1 MTFKFLNPGLSSTDK
16 FHSGKRANIM
26 LVRGT
31 YRLYWSLDV
40 NIMIRLCMLDG
51 LSSMTLIRGNTTG
64 RSSANLAG

>member
-1 MTFKFLNPGLSSTDK
+1 
-16 FHSGKRANIM
+16 M